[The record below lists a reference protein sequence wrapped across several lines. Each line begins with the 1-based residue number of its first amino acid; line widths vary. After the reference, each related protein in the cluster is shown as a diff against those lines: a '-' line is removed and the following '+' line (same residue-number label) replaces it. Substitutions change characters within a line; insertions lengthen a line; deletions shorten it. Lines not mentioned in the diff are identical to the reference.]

1 MQIYDMKSINRE
13 EMIELCYIMHIK
25 KPLNAAGSGIKTI
38 YEKVL
43 EGYACNFIFALPKLI
58 RPVGQGVKTHPF
70 HG

>member
-1 MQIYDMKSINRE
+1 
-13 EMIELCYIMHIK
+13 MIKLYYIMHVK
-25 KPLNAAGSGIKTI
+25 KPLNAAGSEIKTI

-43 EGYACNFIFALPKLI
+43 EGYDCNSIFALPKLI

>member
-1 MQIYDMKSINRE
+1 
-13 EMIELCYIMHIK
+13 MIERCYIMHIK

-43 EGYACNFIFALPKLI
+43 EGYDCNSIFALPKLI